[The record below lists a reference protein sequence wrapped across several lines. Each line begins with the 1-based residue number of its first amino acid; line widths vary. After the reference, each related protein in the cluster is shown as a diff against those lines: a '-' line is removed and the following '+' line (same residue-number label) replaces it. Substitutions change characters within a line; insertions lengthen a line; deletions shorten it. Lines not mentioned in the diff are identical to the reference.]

1 MDRKFSNHSVMTN
14 KKMGCAD
21 SYDFNRWLILVQPY
35 RDVNCASKI
44 EYSLN
49 FEQLGPFDWMAA
61 MVYAKL

>member
-1 MDRKFSNHSVMTN
+1 MTN